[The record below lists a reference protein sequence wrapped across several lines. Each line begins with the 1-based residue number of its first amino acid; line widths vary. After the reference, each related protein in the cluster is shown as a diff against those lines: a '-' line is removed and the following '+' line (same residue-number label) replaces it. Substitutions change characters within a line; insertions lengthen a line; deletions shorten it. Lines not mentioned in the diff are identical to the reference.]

1 MRSDTLVID
10 IGQNLVG
17 VYSVV
22 NRKYVPYRG
31 ECIRLAIERIEKALE
46 VVTYNGNRYDIVELQ
61 KLKKGLGIEGEL
73 RIRGRHTD
81 MQEVCWSTRILGS
94 SLYNTY
100 NYHFSTVPPFPDT
113 HEGSNRTDVYK
124 TFKLWRLWKQDRLR
138 ILDGQYL
145 QAQHNKPSQ
154 RTRQRAARR

>member
-1 MRSDTLVID
+1 MSRDTLVID

-17 VYSVV
+17 VYSVA

-31 ECIRLAIERIEKALE
+31 DRIRLAIERIEKAIE

-61 KLKKGLGIEGEL
+61 KFKTGLGIEGEL
-73 RIRGRHTD
+73 KIRGRHTD

-94 SLYNTY
+94 SLSNTY

-124 TFKLWRLWKQDRLR
+124 TFKL
-138 ILDGQYL
+138 
-145 QAQHNKPSQ
+145 
-154 RTRQRAARR
+154 